1 MKIIS
6 TPAAKL
12 LKKRFEYDLTAG
24 TLRHRER
31 AGSSAETKRFNSRY
45 AGTEAGRAVTDG
57 SRQVR
62 VDGIA
67 FGVHRIIWKMMTGKD
82 PGSQIDHINGNPA
95 DNRWANLREASHTQN
110 MLNRGVMP
118 HNSSGYTSVYFRTN
132 AKRASSKCWT
142 VQIKSGG
149 KHVYTAYFHTLE
161 EAVAARDA
169 YRAKSRDSN
178 FYRA

>member
-118 HNSSGYTSVYFRTN
+118 HNSSGYTSVYLGVRHAGT
-132 AKRASSKCWT
+132 KPVTIPQS
-142 VQIKSGG
+142 IKSP
-149 KHVYTAYFHTLE
+149 T
-161 EAVAARDA
+161 VAAEPTA
-169 YRAKSRDSN
+169 WGALAILPTPY
-178 FYRA
+178 